1 MERQKYLLDR
11 LVQWADLPPE
21 AVPGMPLV
29 EILGEGRV
37 LIENHRGVTEYGT
50 DRISIRVGFGQII
63 ICGCGL
69 ELSRMNRE
77 QLVILGRI
85 DGVTLCRG

>member
-11 LVQWADLPPE
+11 LVQWADLSSE

-69 ELSRMNRE
+69 ELSRMSRE

>member
-11 LVQWADLPPE
+11 LVQWADLPSE
-21 AVPGMPLV
+21 AVPGIPLV

-69 ELSRMNRE
+69 ELSRMSRE